1 MERSLSKVVLKIVFF
16 ILIICISFVQATSA
30 FAAVLSISPAAG
42 TYSVGQTVALNVVL
56 SSTDQASNAM
66 SAKIKFPTD
75 KLQLV
80 TISKAGSIVQLWAA
94 EPTFS
99 NEDGTAHF
107 EGVIPNPGYHGAGG
121 RIVTLYFKVKTTG
134 TAQVRYTSA
143 SALANDG
150 LGTDILSSYNNAEL
164 TLIPAAEAPPPPK
177 QPLPQPSTAP
187 YIETINQPVTT
198 ATTTATATP
207 VVSSIMPEQPRL
219 TWSNFF
225 TQFMT
230 SELTFFP
237 FLLALLIA
245 LLFFFLYGWY
255 MVRRIKREMRLQV
268 AKLDNNIHRAF
279 HLLHDDITSHLDQL
293 EKARGNRP
301 LTAEEQKFVSY
312 FKHNLKDTEKYLSS
326 DIRALKERIR

>member
-1 MERSLSKVVLKIVFF
+1 MIRGLNKILLKVVFF
-16 ILIICISFVQATSA
+16 VSILYICFVQATSA

-75 KLQLV
+75 KLQMV

-99 NEDGTAHF
+99 NEDGTVHF
-107 EGVIPNPGYHGAGG
+107 EGVIPNPGYQGAGG

-134 TAQVRYTSA
+134 TAIISYTGA

-150 LGTDILSSYNNAEL
+150 LGTDILSGYNNAEL
-164 TLIPAAEAPPPPK
+164 TLVPASQAPPPAK

-187 YIETINQPVTT
+187 YIETMTNQ
-198 ATTTATATP
+198 ATTSI
-207 VVSSIMPEQPRL
+207 VSSITPDQQRL

-225 TQFMT
+225 TQFVT

-245 LLFFFLYGWY
+245 LLLFFLYGWY
-255 MVRRIKREMRLQV
+255 MIRKIKRMMRLEV
-268 AKLDNNIHRAF
+268 SKLDNNMHRAF

-293 EKARGNRP
+293 EKVRGNRP
-301 LTAEEQKFVSY
+301 LTSEEQKFVSY
-312 FKHNLKDTEKYLSS
+312 FKHNLKDTEKYLST
-326 DIRALKERIR
+326 DIRALKDRIR